1 MLNLATLADANVAL
15 LESLFVHVAV
25 HSCVTSCGT
34 VPDARA
40 RVRRPRRE
48 EEPIQSWEVLDDV
61 SLADVFQQRHV
72 VLQSCLFHLRGRFRH
87 IARMALE
94 ARSDALWPMTQ

>member
-40 RVRRPRRE
+40 RVGRPRRE
-48 EEPIQSWEVLDDV
+48 EEPIHSWEVLDDV

-72 VLQSCLFHLRGRFRH
+72 VLQSCPFHLRGRFRH